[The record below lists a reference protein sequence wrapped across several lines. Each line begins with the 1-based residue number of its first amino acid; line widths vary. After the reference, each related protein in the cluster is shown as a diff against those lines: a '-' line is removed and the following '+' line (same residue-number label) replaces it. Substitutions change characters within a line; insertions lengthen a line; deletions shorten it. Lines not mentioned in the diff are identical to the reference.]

1 MTNLEIAK
9 IIMEQLGG
17 NKFVVM
23 CGVKDV
29 RAVSNGVGFKIMKN
43 NLKCNYIEIKL
54 NGNDLYDIKYYS
66 IRGTNVN
73 VKHELNDVYAED
85 MISLM
90 EEDLGLYFHL

>member
-43 NLKCNYIEIKL
+43 NLKCNYIEIKW
-54 NGNDLYDIKYYS
+54 
-66 IRGTNVN
+66 
-73 VKHELNDVYAED
+73 
-85 MISLM
+85 
-90 EEDLGLYFHL
+90 